1 MQPVDPMTAYY
12 ASIAATGETG
22 VPGFGR
28 QGQISPDTGGSKSYG
43 VFGLNTR
50 GRNSSASRFAQQF
63 GPTLGLTAPVGTPQF
78 DQQWQGLASKNPD
91 ALKKAQMDWFN
102 GEITSKVAPSLAQL
116 GIPESVASDP
126 RVQGYF
132 SDRMVQQ
139 GPAST
144 TNHASRIQSAF
155 AQANGDPVAFLHNVS
170 AADKRALNHDFVTYL
185 SEHPENARGLANR
198 VDKRTALALNGDDG
212 TADTGTPKMDM
223 PALSSR
229 NVAGPGV
236 LTDPEEQQSIG
247 QRFWNGYTQGD
258 MPIANAMQQAGAYL
272 MSIGDPKA
280 GATMLAATKAYRNQ
294 PRGELKQTGT
304 DIYGN
309 PVYSVFDPVKRT
321 LSPANM
327 VGGAAGS
334 GGAQPQMAPGVDNS
348 LTGDDYLNQFPD
360 DVKSAVK
367 AYINGDVMPTGNPRN
382 AALATRAK
390 LIAQKYGAD
399 TGTPVSDTLYSQK
412 RTYRTQ
418 LGSNSPNSAGGQAKA
433 FNQGIEHADALASSL
448 ESLDNS
454 AGYGIP
460 FAAKAINT
468 GSQMLSTEQAAKAKK
483 VDALAQ
489 TLSGEV
495 GKLFSGSSGGGVHER
510 EETRKR
516 FSSVSSPQELAG
528 ALEATLETMRGGLT
542 ALEQR
547 RDEVLGHNSDVRFV
561 SPETEKKIARI
572 EAVIAKLKG
581 QKGSNEASS
590 DAAAPAAGPSID
602 DLITKYGSK

>member
-1 MQPVDPMTAYY
+1 MQPVDPMTAYF
-12 ASIAATGETG
+12 ANIAAAGETG
-22 VPGFGR
+22 VAGFGR

-50 GRNSSASRFAQQF
+50 GRNSSASRFAMQF
-63 GPTLGLTAPVGTPQF
+63 GPTLGLTAPVGTPDF
-78 DQQWQGLASKNPD
+78 DQQWQGLAAKNPE

-102 GEITSKVAPSLAQL
+102 GEITSKVAPSLTQL
-116 GIPESVASDP
+116 GIPDSVASDP

-144 TNHASRIQSAF
+144 TKHAARIQSAF
-155 AQANGDPVAFLHNVS
+155 AQSNGDPVAFLHNVS
-170 AADKRALNHDFVTYL
+170 AADKSALNNDFVTYL

-198 VDKRTALALNGDDG
+198 VDKRTALALNGEAGAEDN
-212 TADTGTPKMDM
+212 TGASTMM
-223 PALSSR
+223 PALSPR
-229 NVAGPGV
+229 NLAGGPGA
-236 LTDPEEQQSIG
+236 LSNTEDDEQSQSFLG
-247 QRFWNGYTQGD
+247 RFWQKPEDG
-258 MPIANAMQQAGAYL
+258 ANALQQAGAYIT
-272 MSIGDPKA
+272 SIADPKA
-280 GATMLAATKAYRNQ
+280 GASLLAAAKAYGRNQ
-294 PRGELKQTGT
+294 NKGELKQTGT

-309 PVYSVFDPVKRT
+309 PIYSVFDPVKRT
-321 LSPANM
+321 LSPATM
-327 VGGAAGS
+327 LGGAAGAA
-334 GGAQPQMAPGVDNS
+334 GTQPQMAPGVDNS
-348 LTGDDYLNQFPD
+348 LTGDDYLNQFPE

-367 AYINGDVMPTGNPRN
+367 SYINGDVMPTGNPRN

-390 LIAQKYGAD
+390 LIAQKYGSD
-399 TGTPVSDTLYSQK
+399 LGIPVSDSLYSQK

-418 LGSNSPNSAGGQAKA
+418 LGSNNPSSAGGQAKA

-454 AGYGIP
+454 AGYGVP
-460 FAAKAINT
+460 LVAKAINT
-468 GSQMLSTEQAAKAKK
+468 GSQMLNTEQAAKAKK

-495 GKLFSGSSGGGVHER
+495 GKLFSGASGGGVHER

-547 RDEVLGHNSDVRFV
+547 RDEVLGPNSDVRFV
-561 SPETEKKIARI
+561 NPETEKKIARI

-581 QKGSNEASS
+581 QKGST
-590 DAAAPAAGPSID
+590 DAVAPAAAGPSID